1 MNGNSQRKNYT
12 WVIILAVLLVVVGGV
27 IVYFVNFRNNDTPND
42 EIETKDNNKYLA
54 YRLAGNSLEDFD
66 LYFLQLENEKK
77 NML

>member
-1 MNGNSQRKNYT
+1 MDRNSQRKNYT
-12 WVIILAVLLVVVGGV
+12 LVIILAALLVVVGGV
-27 IVYFVNFRNNDTPND
+27 IVYFFKFRNNDTPND

-54 YRLAGNSLEDFD
+54 YRLVGNSLEDFD

>member
-1 MNGNSQRKNYT
+1 MDRNSQRKNYT
-12 WVIILAVLLVVVGGV
+12 LVIILTALLVVVGGV

-42 EIETKDNNKYLA
+42 EIETKDNNKYSA
-54 YRLAGNSLEDFD
+54 HRLAGNSLEDFD